1 MCAGQSVPQSPTAWP
16 ANLWTWSP
24 WRRGL
29 ARAASANES
38 KIEKAWCRQLPA
50 GSSRRWSQYESNLQ
64 SRVPSG
70 SMKSMCGFVS
80 PGRMCDT
87 GVEPSITLPR
97 HREGPA
103 PQQLPRRCEQQEEER
118 RRHEWGRR
126 RAHCHPLRRQ
136 RGWPRRGP
144 RVPRAQRL
152 RRCEGSGCALAA
164 HQLSTRYALRSTQ
177 TQRAACARKHTPVCF
192 LWTPLGR

>member
-1 MCAGQSVPQSPTAWP
+1 MGDAKMELPSLRKVTTSAEPSVNAAPEESCGDRLLRMTEKKC
-16 ANLWTWSP
+16 NLEQP
-24 WRRGL
+24 
-29 ARAASANES
+29 RAAADADHRHRDARWFRFFFFA
-38 KIEKAWCRQLPA
+38 IERLNAAPRDR
-50 GSSRRWSQYESNLQ
+50 SSRIVQR
-64 SRVPSG
+64 R
-70 SMKSMCGFVS
+70 
-80 PGRMCDT
+80 
-87 GVEPSITLPR
+87 PSITLPR

-177 TQRAACARKHTPVCF
+177 MQRAACARKHTPVCF

>member
-1 MCAGQSVPQSPTAWP
+1 MGDAKMELPSLRKVTTSAEPSV
-16 ANLWTWSP
+16 N
-24 WRRGL
+24 
-29 ARAASANES
+29 AAPEES
-38 KIEKAWCRQLPA
+38 CGDRLLRMIEKKCNLEQPQTQITDTATRA
-50 GSSRRWSQYESNLQ
+50 GSLFFFAIERLNAAPRDRSSRIVQR
-64 SRVPSG
+64 R
-70 SMKSMCGFVS
+70 
-80 PGRMCDT
+80 
-87 GVEPSITLPR
+87 PSITLPR